1 MYCQIFIPNHSP
13 HCHMVSQW
21 PTNRAWL
28 RKLYDP
34 LSLQNETT
42 LNYTVAT
49 QFCFFLAS
57 MFLDYINILLKKSN
71 VNAEKYFFFW
81 KIFLYSDVLLPFSDL
96 VIASSAIYLQLSWIC
111 YFRWFQ
117 YLSWGLLLWEV
128 RYLPLSVSFL
138 IF

>member
-96 VIASSAIYLQLSWIC
+96 VIASSAIYLQLSSSS
-111 YFRWFQ
+111 FPNKAM
-117 YLSWGLLLWEV
+117 LLLDQRLLNYFGFSGSLKSWWS
-128 RYLPLSVSFL
+128 L
-138 IF
+138 